1 MTLNYKNRAV
11 RCDIRVEMNN
21 SGFETRAVR
30 HVIRLEPNVYNI
42 VSSHTGQDI
51 SSNGSFYPYQIP
63 NGIGSRA
70 VRHVIRVEYRKED
83 VVPRAV
89 RHVIRVEKN
98 NSGETRAVR
107 HVIRVEPNVYNIVPS
122 HTGRDI
128 TPNQFFYPY
137 FIPYGIWAKT
147 ISENFKE
154 LAI

>member
-11 RCDIRVEMNN
+11 RHDIRVEMNN

-30 HVIRLEPNVYNI
+30 H
-42 VSSHTGQDI
+42 D
-51 SSNGSFYPYQIP
+51 
-63 NGIGSRA
+63 
-70 VRHVIRVEYRKED
+70 
-83 VVPRAV
+83 
-89 RHVIRVEKN
+89 
-98 NSGETRAVR
+98 
-107 HVIRVEPNVYNIVPS
+107 IRVEPNVYNIVPS